1 MWPKSPAYETNSSW
15 AQLPMG
21 SSGQGVVFGGSS
33 LLLIQA
39 RSPTL
44 HTHSRRR
51 NESMHLLWPFQD
63 FEVFVGAERIY
74 IGFY

>member
-21 SSGQGVVFGGSS
+21 SSGQGVVFGDSS

-44 HTHSRRR
+44 HTHSRR
-51 NESMHLLWPFQD
+51 NGSMHLLWPFQD
-63 FEVFVGAERIY
+63 FEVFVGAGRIY
-74 IGFY
+74 IEFY